1 MRVDVFEQK
10 VYHVLRTVIAADLRS
25 LSSKKPL
32 LLYYRL
38 LLLIIIDNHND
49 HHWISFFYK
58 IQKVASCGVSYEL
71 TCLFAHDIVYSHSRR
86 SRGQKRPQRLGSWMK
101 FKLPFFLKRKNYST
115 DFKLLY
121 LGFISQ
127 FVFMV
132 DSFDACS
139 SFALKHLAPSKFPKV
154 FTSLCMFDQD
164 KWALSA
170 RTRVADT
177 FIRSYKLSEC
187 RP

>member
-1 MRVDVFEQK
+1 MHFFGIRFKHAGGCVWIESISCNENS
-10 VYHVLRTVIAADLRS
+10 HS
-25 LSSKKPL
+25 CGSSEAFGWKKPL
-32 LLYYRL
+32 LLYYYRL

-121 LGFISQ
+121 LGFISR
-127 FVFMV
+127 FVFMAWLFRRV
-132 DSFDACS
+132 FELRSQTSGPIQISESFY
-139 SFALKHLAPSKFPKV
+139 LAVHVWS
-154 FTSLCMFDQD
+154 
-164 KWALSA
+164 
-170 RTRVADT
+170 R
-177 FIRSYKLSEC
+177 
-187 RP
+187 